1 MPLSPLVIK
10 LSFYLPS
17 HSNRAKNVAN
27 VNYIATRPGVDK
39 GEIEPERGEEIHT
52 QYIAER
58 PGSHGLFNQDGP
70 ADLDEVKDELKH
82 HTGVVWRGVVSLRE
96 DEAIR
101 INHITRQDWENSL
114 QQSFPEIAEKLNIPE
129 SNLRWCA
136 AYHAEAGHPHAH
148 FLFWEHT
155 PERDIGKLSQG
166 ETRDLKKTFVRNIYS
181 QERER
186 LLIEKTFY
194 RDELRNGARDILG
207 LKKEL
212 DKETEAVKNELGYRP
227 SIPPRL
233 EAEQEQKLNQKIQ
246 SISEQL
252 PGHGRMAL
260 KFMPEDLK
268 AEIRETADWLLQQ
281 PGFKQQVEKYL
292 DAHTQISQIYTTQ
305 EKALKEAREK
315 AYFDLRDR
323 LSQDVLKSA
332 VALKYKDFPEVKIE
346 LHSERAAKA
355 IYALKNFEVSDSLKS
370 NYKEAAWTAR
380 KLGETLIKLE
390 MNKGEVKLLITA
402 FAKEAG
408 LKNADKIVQSLDK
421 EFKFSH
427 ISKNDWQRLCKN
439 LNQNLQNPWLAVAKR
454 EKKDIT
460 IPKLNS
466 AKILKVIAT
475 FNTAANSKIDEK
487 EIQRTVSLMSRTLKE
502 FGVGSKQRQAIINN
516 WAERSKLNFSKD
528 KVADICDKHDLSDD
542 KFFLGSKGWNELM
555 KNVGTKDIPENPWE
569 YPMQFNL
576 AGAIWKGVWNSLLR
590 ERSKTERKAQQI
602 ELKRKKKKK
611 RKKEERTR

>member
-39 GEIEPERGEEIHT
+39 GEIEPERDEEIHT

-194 RDELRNGARDILG
+194 RDELRNGTRDILG
-207 LKKEL
+207 LKREL
-212 DKETEAVKNELGYRP
+212 DKETEAVKNELGDRP

-233 EAEQEQKLNQKIQ
+233 EAEQEQELNQKIQ

-268 AEIRETADWLLQQ
+268 AEVREAADWLLQQ

-305 EKALKEAREK
+305 EKALDQAREK
-315 AYFDLRDR
+315 AYADLRDR
-323 LSQDVLKSA
+323 LSQDILKSA

-370 NYKEAAWTAR
+370 NHKEAAWTAR

-408 LKNADKIVQSLDK
+408 LKNVDKIVQSLDK

-427 ISKNDWQRLCKN
+427 ISKHDWQRLCKN
-439 LNQNLQNPWLAVAKR
+439 LDQKLLNPWLAVPKR

-466 AKILKVIAT
+466 AKIPQVIAT

-502 FGVGSKQRQAIINN
+502 FGVGSEQRQAIINN
-516 WAERSKLNFSKD
+516 WVERSKLNFSKD
-528 KVADICDKHDLSDD
+528 KVADISDKHDLSDD

-555 KNVGTKDIPENPWE
+555 KNIGTKDIPENPWE